1 MTENS
6 EKTKAL
12 VLVHPGSMCGSA
24 EMQIGRDRATEL
36 RKAVLKEVSEHTGP
50 LVVIDGFL
58 SDELFPEEDALIMEA
73 LQRNAEQGH
82 FARRFWGCDGGEEPF
97 DAWESFG
104 ADDGEQTEF
113 EGQEAAA
120 ETFAHHL
127 AHTEIRVSGAWATD
141 DLSSGCA
148 TSVMIVLREQ
158 LGENVVVRHSWYAFY
173 EPVDALEYEDEPD
186 PDVNSFRI

>member
-6 EKTKAL
+6 EKAKAL

-24 EMQIGRDRATEL
+24 AMQIGRGRANEL
-36 RKAVLKEVSEHTGP
+36 RKAVLKEVSEHSGP

-58 SDELFPEEDALIMEA
+58 SGELSPQENDLIMEA

-97 DAWESFG
+97 AAWESFG
-104 ADDGEQTEF
+104 ALEGEQVEF
-113 EGQEAAA
+113 EEQQAAA
-120 ETFAHHL
+120 EAFASHL

-148 TSVMIVLREQ
+148 TSVLIVLREQ
-158 LGENVVVRHSWYAFY
+158 LGENVLVRHSLYAFY
-173 EPVDALEYEDEPD
+173 EPVDTFEDDPEPD
-186 PDVNSFRI
+186 FSQVFRM